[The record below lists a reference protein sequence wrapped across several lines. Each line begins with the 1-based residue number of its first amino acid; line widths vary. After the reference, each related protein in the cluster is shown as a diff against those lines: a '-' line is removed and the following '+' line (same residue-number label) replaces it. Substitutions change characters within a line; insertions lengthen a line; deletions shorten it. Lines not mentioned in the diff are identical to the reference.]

1 MSGRTKAAIRRH
13 LPSNRYVHDHRFS
26 VTSGPG
32 HLITGG
38 TLTRWGLVNALTRTA
53 EDVDTYDRATD
64 FERFGGQVIE
74 LPRRDWE
81 RIALAA

>member
-1 MSGRTKAAIRRH
+1 
-13 LPSNRYVHDHRFS
+13 
-26 VTSGPG
+26 
-32 HLITGG
+32 LITGG
-38 TLTRWGLVNALTRTA
+38 ALTRWGLVNALTRTA
-53 EDVDTYDRATD
+53 EDVETYDRATD